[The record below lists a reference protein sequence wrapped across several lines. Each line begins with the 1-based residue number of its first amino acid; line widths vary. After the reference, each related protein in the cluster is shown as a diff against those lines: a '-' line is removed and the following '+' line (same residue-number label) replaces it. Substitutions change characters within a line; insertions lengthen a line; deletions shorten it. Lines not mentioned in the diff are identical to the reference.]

1 MMMGIVIAIF
11 TSLFLGV
18 EYSDGTIRNKI
29 SIGHKRI
36 NIYLSNL
43 IIIAI
48 TSLFSYILFMLL
60 ISIIGIPLFGK
71 ITISISTLL
80 SLIGCGLLMVIS
92 LSSIFTSIAMMISNK
107 TITAIV
113 SIMLAFGLMFGA
125 LICLLNLDR
134 QEYVQQG
141 SLVN

>member
-1 MMMGIVIAIF
+1 MIKLLNAGFERLRKNKIFWLLITFTIGLALILIFTQYSDMKEYNEVKKIEQLILNYSMMMGIVIAIF

-71 ITISISTLL
+71 ITISIST
-80 SLIGCGLLMVIS
+80 
-92 LSSIFTSIAMMISNK
+92 
-107 TITAIV
+107 
-113 SIMLAFGLMFGA
+113 
-125 LICLLNLDR
+125 
-134 QEYVQQG
+134 
-141 SLVN
+141 